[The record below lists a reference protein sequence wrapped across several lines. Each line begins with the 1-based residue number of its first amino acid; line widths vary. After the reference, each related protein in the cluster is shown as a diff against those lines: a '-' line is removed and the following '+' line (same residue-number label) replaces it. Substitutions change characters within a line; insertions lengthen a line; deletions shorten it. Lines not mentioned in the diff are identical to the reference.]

1 MIIYL
6 EINITCE
13 FCVKPSFNTLNGA
26 INWKQDLVGII
37 NLLVSNSKSIWS
49 HVYSEQ
55 TICS

>member
-6 EINITCE
+6 EINITYE
-13 FCVKPSFNTLNGA
+13 FCVKQSFNTLNGA

-37 NLLVSNSKSIWS
+37 NLLVSNSNSIWS